1 MKDWN
6 KICADLSDVSDDD
19 AHDIPNV
26 VSMQKNVHKVVEL
39 IRETAAKKAASLSEL
54 RRQGLSDQ
62 RIATSRM

>member
-39 IRETAAKKAASLSEL
+39 IRETAAKKAAVSKASCDDKV
-54 RRQGLSDQ
+54 S
-62 RIATSRM
+62 ATKE